1 MQSGSIGVIKEL
13 YMNFPSNL
21 KYAKSHEWVKDLGNG
36 LFEIGISDYAQKE
49 LGDIVYVNLPQE
61 GDDLE
66 AGVSFA
72 DVESVKAV
80 SDILSPVNGKVKEVN
95 EKITSAPE
103 SINKAPY
110 EAWLI
115 KAEGTVE
122 KGLLSAEEYKKEVGS
137 RE

>member
-1 MQSGSIGVIKEL
+1 MT
-13 YMNFPSNL
+13 FPSNL
-21 KYAKSHEWVKDLGNG
+21 KYAKSHEWVKDMGNG

-49 LGDIVYVNLPQE
+49 LGDIVYVNLPAE

-66 AGVSFA
+66 AGKSFA
-72 DVESVKAV
+72 DIESVKAV

-95 EKITSAPE
+95 DKIISSPE
-103 SINKAPY
+103 SINKTPY

-122 KGLLSAEEYKKEVGS
+122 EGLLSAEEYEKQIKDKK
-137 RE
+137 

>member
-1 MQSGSIGVIKEL
+1 
-13 YMNFPSNL
+13 MNFPSDL
-21 KYAKSHEWVKDLGNG
+21 KYAKSHEWVKDLGGG
-36 LFEIGISDYAQKE
+36 LYEIGISDFAQKE

-66 AGVSFA
+66 AGKPFA

-95 EKITSAPE
+95 NVVLSTPE

-110 EAWLI
+110 ETWFI
-115 KAEGTVE
+115 RAEGSIPE
-122 KGLLSAEEYKKEVGS
+122 GKLLSAEEYGKSIG
-137 RE
+137 